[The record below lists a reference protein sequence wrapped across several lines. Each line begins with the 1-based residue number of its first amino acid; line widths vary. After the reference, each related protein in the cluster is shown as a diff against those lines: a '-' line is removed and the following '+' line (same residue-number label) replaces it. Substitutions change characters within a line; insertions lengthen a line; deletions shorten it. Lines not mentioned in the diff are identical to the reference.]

1 MTVVC
6 CQERLARNYH
16 KNKSPLLLTHVRY
29 TLICRLSSA
38 IVWVRIVFRKTVLGD
53 WCFDYL
59 SSGHLQLPSLRRSKT
74 SVTNNSL
81 SEDYSQPDNC
91 IYHVDVLI
99 GKCCWMDWI
108 LLDQNTHILM
118 IIGNCI
124 RWNFACKFII
134 FFSSISFPTLN
145 MKMENFCCKNCQ
157 LIHFNPF
164 TPKSDQ
170 LQCSLSVSHQR
181 YIS

>member
-16 KNKSPLLLTHVRY
+16 KNKSPLPLTHVRY

-81 SEDYSQPDNC
+81 SEDYSQPDNHTRQLHLPCRC
-91 IYHVDVLI
+91 I
-99 GKCCWMDWI
+99 DWKM
-108 LLDQNTHILM
+108 LLN
-118 IIGNCI
+118 G
-124 RWNFACKFII
+124 
-134 FFSSISFPTLN
+134 LN
-145 MKMENFCCKNCQ
+145 IAGSEHSYPYDNWQLHKMEFCMQIHNF
-157 LIHFNPF
+157 LFFNF
-164 TPKSDQ
+164 IPKSQ
-170 LQCSLSVSHQR
+170 HENGQFLL
-181 YIS
+181 